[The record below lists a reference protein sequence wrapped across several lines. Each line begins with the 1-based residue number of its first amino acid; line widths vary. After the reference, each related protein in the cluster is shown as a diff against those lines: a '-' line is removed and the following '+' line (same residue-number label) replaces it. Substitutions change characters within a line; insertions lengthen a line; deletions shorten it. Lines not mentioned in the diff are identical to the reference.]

1 MCRKKQIKRGGG
13 YDSTMEVK
21 FIANGNVNIEN
32 IKKLSEFEKR
42 DFESMQSRSATIMV
56 MVTPT
61 DQHITPRKQIYMVL
75 RYIGDGTYGKVYL
88 VKHVITGKF
97 FVIKIQT
104 IHPGVKKEATDLDKI
119 MHGVTGK
126 CKYVAISQGATDGIE
141 HAVFPY
147 LGSMDLMKMVDDGH
161 INHKDNTALV
171 PKIISNVIRCLNVIH
186 LHGYNHLDIKLANI
200 VFDEKNMFAHI
211 IDYGL
216 SLHNDDITQ
225 TTIGDIHV
233 VNVGDCQLSVE
244 MIIARFFILSRSI
257 SDPPSPVQQISFN
270 TTFYTFA
277 DKIKQTSDNF
287 GLFWLIIGLLTFGKD
302 MDIYN
307 EYIPYG
313 GRTPKTEIVMLR
325 KLFGLYHSLSLNPI
339 RPINTVSNAENVHRN
354 EFILKIRSYITE
366 PAFKLWFNND
376 ESRFNTFI
384 ESVFLLVHVDPEARI
399 VPTELLKDPF
409 FQHVL
414 ELWDAKNEFHVNAEQ
429 FIRGFGGK
437 RKNKKRVITRK
448 RKHTRRRTRI
458 VTTNRR

>member
-1 MCRKKQIKRGGG
+1 MRRKQQIKRGGG
-13 YDSTMEVK
+13 YDSKMEVK
-21 FIANGNVNIEN
+21 FIAKGRVEIEN
-32 IKKLSEFEKR
+32 IKKLSEFDKR
-42 DFESMQSRSATIMV
+42 GFESMQSRSVTIMV
-56 MVTPT
+56 IVTPT
-61 DQHITPRKQIYMVL
+61 DQHITPRNQIYKVL

-88 VKHVITGKF
+88 VQHVISGKF

-104 IHPGVKKEATDLDKI
+104 IYPGVMKEATDLDTI

-200 VFDEKNMFAHI
+200 VFHEENMFAHI

-225 TTIGDIHV
+225 TTIGDRRV

-244 MIIARFFILSRSI
+244 MIIARFLSRS
-257 SDPPSPVQQISFN
+257 SPSPQQQISFN

-307 EYIPYG
+307 DYIPYG
-313 GRTPKTEIVMLR
+313 GRTPGTEIVMLR

-339 RPINTVSNAENVHRN
+339 RPIDTVSNAENVDRN
-354 EFILKIRSYITE
+354 ECILKIRYRIAE
-366 PAFKLWFNND
+366 PAFKLWFNNN
-376 ESRFNTFI
+376 ELRFNTFI
-384 ESVFLLVHVDPEARI
+384 ESVFLLVHVDPETRI